1 MAMMM
6 VCRSDKGALFSFLA
20 RVLGMHRMVAFLNI
34 VVAIPF
40 ALLHSLYHGGII
52 LLLDDTLQLSSMWAG
67 DVILAHVLESS
78 REFPELDSVNHPER
92 ALSTSSTRD
101 LYSHCLIMLVR
112 SS

>member
-34 VVAIPF
+34 VVAILF
-40 ALLHSLYHGGII
+40 ALLHFLHHGGII

-67 DVILAHVLESS
+67 DIILAHVLESS
-78 REFPELDSVNHPER
+78 RESPELNSVSLTEKAP
-92 ALSTSSTRD
+92 STSSTRD
-101 LYSHCLIMLVR
+101 LYSNSLIMLVR